1 MENKKLFKD
10 MVIDDKI
17 FYIIKNNFTG
27 NPDNDIK
34 TARYIHDGLIWNP
47 NEMYLNVEIDSGLY
61 KDNYAFAVDDTKS
74 FDTDYFEDELC
85 YIFTTREEAEE
96 KYKSLLDEY
105 IDDIKSN
112 VYYQIQYA
120 TELEETYL
128 KRKQDGK

>member
-10 MVIDDKI
+10 VVVDDEI

-34 TARYIHDGLIWNP
+34 TARYIHDGLIWKP

-96 KYKSLLDEY
+96 RYKSLLNEY
-105 IDDIKSN
+105 IDEIKSN
-112 VYYQIQYA
+112 AYYQIQCA